1 MKLEK
6 KKEYKERI
14 IAANRSEL
22 IVIMYEMLFS
32 YMEDVYEG
40 IDTDEWVEAKE
51 AINHAEAVV
60 RRLIDDL
67 DFNYDIAKEL
77 YPLYDFVLRRFAVA
91 RIRKSAEPVKQA
103 ENILRNL
110 YKGMLDMAAEDNS
123 PALMQNREDMYVGL
137 TYGKNSLNE
146 ISTGVNKR
154 GFYA

>member
-40 IDTDEWVEAKE
+40 IDKDEWVDAKE

-91 RIRKSAEPVKQA
+91 RIKKSAEPVKQA
-103 ENILRNL
+103 ETILRNL

-123 PALMQNREDMYVGL
+123 PALMQNREDMYLGL
-137 TYGKNSLNE
+137 TYGRNSLNE

>member
-32 YMEDVYEG
+32 YMEDVYAG
-40 IDTDEWVEAKE
+40 IDKDEWVEAKE

-77 YPLYDFVLRRFAVA
+77 FPLYDFVLRRFAVA
-91 RIRKSAEPVKQA
+91 RIKKSAEPVKQA
-103 ENILRNL
+103 ETILRNL

-123 PALMQNREDMYVGL
+123 PALMQNREDMYLGL

>member
-32 YMEDVYEG
+32 YMEDVYVAL
-40 IDTDEWVEAKE
+40 DKDEWVEAKE

-77 YPLYDFVLRRFAVA
+77 YPLYDFVLRRFAA
-91 RIRKSAEPVKQA
+91 AKFKKSAEPVKQA
-103 ENILRNL
+103 ETILRNL
-110 YKGMLDMAAEDNS
+110 YKGMLEMASKDNS
-123 PALMQNREDMYVGL
+123 PTLMQNREDMYLGL

>member
-40 IDTDEWVEAKE
+40 IDKDEWVDAKE

-91 RIRKSAEPVKQA
+91 RIKKSAEPIRQA
-103 ENILRNL
+103 ETILRNL

-123 PALMQNREDMYVGL
+123 PALMQNREDMYLGL
-137 TYGKNSLNE
+137 TYGRNSLNE

>member
-91 RIRKSAEPVKQA
+91 RIKKSAEPIRQA
-103 ENILRNL
+103 ETILRNL

-123 PALMQNREDMYVGL
+123 PALMQNREDMYLGL
-137 TYGKNSLNE
+137 TYGRNSLNE

>member
-40 IDTDEWVEAKE
+40 IDKDEWVDAKE

-67 DFNYDIAKEL
+67 DFNYDIAKAL

-91 RIRKSAEPVKQA
+91 RIKKSAEPVRQA
-103 ENILRNL
+103 ETILRNL

-123 PALMQNREDMYVGL
+123 PALMQNREDMYLGL
-137 TYGKNSLNE
+137 TYGRNSLNE

>member
-40 IDTDEWVEAKE
+40 IDKDEWVEAKE

-91 RIRKSAEPVKQA
+91 RIKKSAEPVRQA
-103 ENILRNL
+103 EKILRNL

-123 PALMQNREDMYVGL
+123 PALMQNREDMYLGL
-137 TYGKNSLNE
+137 TYGRNSLNE

>member
-40 IDTDEWVEAKE
+40 IDKDEWVEAKE

-91 RIRKSAEPVKQA
+91 RIKKSAEPIRQA
-103 ENILRNL
+103 ETILRNL

-123 PALMQNREDMYVGL
+123 PALMQNREDMYLGL

>member
-22 IVIMYEMLFS
+22 IVIMYEMIFS
-32 YMEDVYEG
+32 YMEDFYEG
-40 IDTDEWVEAKE
+40 IDANEWVDAKE
-51 AINHAEAVV
+51 AIGYAEAVI
-60 RRLIDDL
+60 RRLIEDL
-67 DFNYDIAKEL
+67 NFNYDVAKEL
-77 YPLYDFVLRRFAVA
+77 YPLYEFTLRRLAMA
-91 RIRKSAEPVKQA
+91 RVKKSKEPVKEA
-103 ENILRNL
+103 ETILRNL
-110 YKGMLDMAAEDNS
+110 YKGMLEMAAKDES

-146 ISTGVNKR
+146 IANGVNKR

>member
-40 IDTDEWVEAKE
+40 IDKDEWVDAKE

-91 RIRKSAEPVKQA
+91 RIKKSAEPVRQA
-103 ENILRNL
+103 ETILRNL

-123 PALMQNREDMYVGL
+123 PALMQNREDMYLGL
-137 TYGKNSLNE
+137 TYGRNSLNE